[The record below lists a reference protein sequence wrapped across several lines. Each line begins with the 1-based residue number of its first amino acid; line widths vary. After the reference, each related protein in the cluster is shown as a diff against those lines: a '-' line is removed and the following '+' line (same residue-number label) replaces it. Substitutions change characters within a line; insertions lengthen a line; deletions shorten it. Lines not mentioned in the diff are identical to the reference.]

1 MSRIVDSPGAPPTDA
16 DEQWRALLERLYKLS
31 RKGMIL
37 GLDRVAGLLAQ
48 LGDPQRRFRAVHVA
62 GTNGKGSTAAYCAT
76 ILSQAGLRVGLFT
89 SPHLV
94 CLTER
99 IQLLEDGRRSEVS
112 REALRAAVATV
123 EAVDPGFQ
131 ILTFFEVITAAAFL
145 VMADRGVEVAVVE
158 CGMGARLD
166 ATRLVEAE
174 VTVLTPIALD
184 HTEYL
189 GDTLEAVAGEKAAAI
204 RRGRALVC
212 ARQPAA
218 AEAVIRAAA
227 AAASAPTF
235 RVGDEIDLRA
245 EAPGVW
251 TFQLAGRV
259 VNDVRPALGGGHQGA
274 NALLAA
280 QAASLILPDLE
291 DAAIRRGLAR
301 TYWPGRME
309 LIRRPGRPL
318 LLLDGAH
325 NPAAARALA
334 DGVRE
339 ACGDGPLHF
348 VVAMM
353 VDKDSASTL
362 SQLEPM
368 ASSLT
373 LTRVQGER
381 AAEPEALLAQCP
393 ADHAPARVVP
403 DPIVALAAAETLATA
418 DGGSVVV
425 CGSLYLVGL
434 LRQQVVQ

>member
-1 MSRIVDSPGAPPTDA
+1 M
-16 DEQWRALLERLYKLS
+16 
-31 RKGMIL
+31 
-37 GLDRVAGLLAQ
+37 
-48 LGDPQRRFRAVHVA
+48 
-62 GTNGKGSTAAYCAT
+62 
-76 ILSQAGLRVGLFT
+76 
-89 SPHLV
+89 
-94 CLTER
+94 
-99 IQLLEDGRRSEVS
+99 
-112 REALRAAVATV
+112 
-123 EAVDPGFQ
+123 
-131 ILTFFEVITAAAFL
+131 
-145 VMADRGVEVAVVE
+145 VE